1 MSTQNVSSWTD
12 THTHE
17 CNHSLFTHTHGAF
30 SFNRTGVSWC
40 RCCAAQPGCTHQEN
54 NKGQR
59 LDLTHTHTHLPTHT
73 LTERYI
79 YTSEYFAGRQHTLR
93 REDNPLHRLNLN
105 LQPFLFDNW
114 QIGRHLGGL
123 SSSTVF
129 IWTHTHTHSHRE
141 NTLQR
146 RRHGHTN
153 TETEASGCSAPP
165 YWSPVSELSIRGARE
180 GEVDR

>member
-1 MSTQNVSSWTD
+1 MFHPEQ
-12 THTHE
+12 THTHTNATTL
-17 CNHSLFTHTHGAF
+17 CSHTLTVLSL
-30 SFNRTGVSWC
+30 STGLVSADADVALPNP
-40 RCCAAQPGCTHQEN
+40 AAPIKKITKD
-54 NKGQR
+54 KGWTSH
-59 LDLTHTHTHLPTHT
+59 THTHTHLPTHT

-129 IWTHTHTHSHRE
+129 IWTHTHTLTQRKHTAETTARTHKHR
-141 NTLQR
+141 NRSVRMFCPPVLITCLWAINQR
-146 RRHGHTN
+146 
-153 TETEASGCSAPP
+153 
-165 YWSPVSELSIRGARE
+165 SEGGWGR
-180 GEVDR
+180 